1 MNMSQKQTFEEAYTR
16 LEEILEKMNSGS
28 VSLDASIKLY
38 EEADQLIQLCQNRL
52 TEAEQKIE
60 VLLKNRDG
68 SLALAGE
75 QPAREAMKART

>member
-1 MNMSQKQTFEEAYTR
+1 MSQKQTFEEAYAR

-75 QPAREAMKART
+75 QPAREAMKARA